1 MAGTVNDRYHQ
12 NAWSSLSNL
21 LIHQINSGI
30 DARVHNP
37 IPVNEF
43 NDHVNYLREG
53 DNKQCKLEYEVSLLG
68 H

>member
-1 MAGTVNDRYHQ
+1 MP
-12 NAWSSLSNL
+12 SKCLSNL
-21 LIHQINSGI
+21 SNLTIHQINSGI

-43 NDHVNYLREG
+43 NDHVNYLRE
-53 DNKQCKLEYEVSLLG
+53 DDSKIFKLEYEVSLLG